1 METIWREKCIGEIIG
16 GYLQDCYVFIYNTHN
31 VAIVKNRKIIC
42 YVNGDTVI
50 EYSDKSQVQKKSIG
64 GSLVGSMIFGTPGAL
79 AYGNKNEFILEIT
92 WSNMEK
98 SLVKIDGD
106 KFYAFFISKLYEKT
120 PKEEKSEKEILEE
133 KKELID
139 NSIKS
144 CNSKLKNESLSTAIS
159 ELVQTI
165 PYYRFKFN
173 NCDIDDYDDE
183 ILKFSDDI
191 KEYEEFLKNNTFDDN
206 YDNYILKKYSAIGK
220 MKLIKSG
227 NMFAKS
233 LYENDEEVKNVS
245 NNEYEKYKDYDYD
258 DFKKLMKVELQDRT
272 YQEFKSLH
280 EENGYVCFSNDNDIL
295 QEQLLDL
302 KGKLPSEIYS
312 FLLKISKIS
321 EDELESKYGFT
332 AYGIISKIVNY
343 FYGKDSFDV
352 NVLQII
358 QVSPSVKK
366 YLDKLIEIG
375 DDRVA
380 EDAYF
385 SSLDSDEHN
394 DYFDAYDI
402 YVNKCILDEN
412 IKIEVNDNI
421 NDKNKIQKEKSDVNN
436 LLNGKNLIN
445 KTDTY
450 KLLKDDKRCK
460 VIENYLKAN
469 DSKVVLK
476 SYCPLKTGGII
487 IANSYTAYYLKC
499 DNIPNAK
506 VSFSNDWTKDEKQNF
521 IKNNMISE
529 SLINHE
535 IYPDAKM
542 YFDGFIEEDTILF
555 SKKEIL
561 EQAKSKVEYI
571 SYKSEHGNEV
581 NLDPEFLNTTIK
593 ILDINND
600 TFIGKVCGFKV
611 FIIND
616 KEEVALIMTIRK
628 Y

>member
-31 VAIVKNRKIIC
+31 VVIVKNRKIIC

-92 WSNMEK
+92 WSNMKK

-120 PKEEKSEKEILEE
+120 PIREKSEKEILEE
-133 KKELID
+133 KKEFID

-144 CNSKLKNESLSTAIS
+144 CNLKLKDESLSTAIS

-183 ILKFSDDI
+183 ILKYSNDI
-191 KEYEEFLKNNTFDDN
+191 KEYEEFLKICTFDDN
-206 YDNYILKKYSAIGK
+206 YGIYILKKYGAIRKIK
-220 MKLIKSG
+220 MINSG

-233 LYENDEEVKNVS
+233 LYENDDEVKNVS

-258 DFKKLMKVELQDRT
+258 DFEKLMKIELKNKT

-280 EENGYVCFSNDNDIL
+280 EKNGYVCFSNDNDVL
-295 QEQLLDL
+295 QKQVLDL
-302 KGKLPSEIYS
+302 KDKLPLEIYS

-321 EDELESKYGFT
+321 EEELESQYGIT
-332 AYGIISKIVNY
+332 AYSIISKIVNS
-343 FYGKDSFDV
+343 FYGKDSSDR

-366 YLDKLIEIG
+366 HLDKLIEFG
-375 DDRVA
+375 DDSAA
-380 EDAYF
+380 EHEYF
-385 SSLDSDEHN
+385 NSLDTDEHS

-402 YVNKCILDEN
+402 YVRKCILDEN
-412 IKIEVNDNI
+412 IKVEVNDNI
-421 NDKNKIQKEKSDVNN
+421 NNKNQKEKSDVNN
-436 LLNGKNLIN
+436 LLKGKNLIN
-445 KTDTY
+445 KTGTY

-460 VIENYLKAN
+460 VIHDYLEAN
-469 DSKVVLK
+469 NSKVVLK

-499 DNIPNAK
+499 DNIPGEI
-506 VSFSNDWTKDEKQNF
+506 VSFSNDWTKEEKENF

-529 SLINHE
+529 SLINPE

-542 YFDGFIEEDTILF
+542 QFDDFIEEDTILF
-555 SKKEIL
+555 NKKEIL
-561 EQAKSKVEYI
+561 EKAESKVEYI
-571 SYKSEHGNEV
+571 SYKSENGNEI
-581 NLDPEFLNTTIK
+581 NLNPEFLNATIK
-593 ILDINND
+593 ILNINND

-611 FIIND
+611 FIINN
-616 KEEVALIMTIRK
+616 KEEVALIMPIRK

>member
-31 VAIVKNRKIIC
+31 VVIAKNRKIIC

-120 PKEEKSEKEILEE
+120 PIREKSEKEILEE

-144 CNSKLKNESLSTAIS
+144 CNSKLKDESLNTAIS

-183 ILKFSDDI
+183 ILKYSNDI

-206 YDNYILKKYSAIGK
+206 YDNYILKKYNAIKKIK
-220 MKLIKSG
+220 MINSG

-233 LYENDEEVKNVS
+233 LYENDDEVKNVS

-258 DFKKLMKVELQDRT
+258 DFEKLMKIELKNKT

-280 EENGYVCFSNDNDIL
+280 EKNGYVCFSNDNDVL
-295 QEQLLDL
+295 QKQVLDL
-302 KGKLPSEIYS
+302 KDRLPLEIYS

-321 EDELESKYGFT
+321 EEELESQYGIT
-332 AYGIISKIVNY
+332 AYSIISKIVNS
-343 FYGKDSFDV
+343 FYGKDSSDR

-366 YLDKLIEIG
+366 HLDKLIEFG
-375 DDRVA
+375 DDSA
-380 EDAYF
+380 TEHEYF
-385 SSLDSDEHN
+385 NSLDTDEHS

-402 YVNKCILDEN
+402 YVNKYILDEN
-412 IKIEVNDNI
+412 IKVEVND
-421 NDKNKIQKEKSDVNN
+421 KIQKEKSDVDN

-445 KTDTY
+445 KTGTY

-460 VIENYLKAN
+460 VIHDYLEVN
-469 DSKVVLK
+469 DSKVILK

-487 IANSYTAYYLKC
+487 IANLYTAYYLKC
-499 DNIPNAK
+499 DNIPGEM
-506 VSFSNDWTKDEKQNF
+506 VSFSKDWTKDEKQNF

-535 IYPDAKM
+535 IYPDVKM
-542 YFDGFIEEDTILF
+542 QFDDFIEEDTILF
-555 SKKEIL
+555 NKKEIL
-561 EQAKSKVEYI
+561 EKAKSKVEYI
-571 SYKSEHGNEV
+571 SYKSENGNEI
-581 NLDPEFLNTTIK
+581 NLNPEFLNATIK
-593 ILDINND
+593 ILNINKD
-600 TFIGKVCGFKV
+600 AFIGKVCGFKV

-616 KEEVALIMTIRK
+616 EEEVALIMPIRK

>member
-1 METIWREKCIGEIIG
+1 METIWKEKCIGEIIG

-31 VAIVKNRKIIC
+31 VVIVKNRKIIC
-42 YVNGDTVI
+42 YVNGDTVV

-64 GSLVGSMIFGTPGAL
+64 GSLVGNMIFGTSGAL

-98 SLVKIDGD
+98 SLVKINGD

-120 PKEEKSEKEILEE
+120 PIREKSEKEILEE
-133 KKELID
+133 KNEFID
-139 NSIKS
+139 NKIKL
-144 CNSKLKNESLSTAIS
+144 CNLKLKNESISIAIS
-159 ELVQTI
+159 ELIQTI
-165 PYYRFKFN
+165 PYYRFRFN
-173 NCDIDDYDDE
+173 DCSIYLYDDE

-191 KEYEEFLKNNTFDDN
+191 KEYEEFLKNNTFNDKYDD
-206 YDNYILKKYSAIGK
+206 YILKKYNTIMKIK
-220 MKLIKSG
+220 MIKSG

-233 LYENDEEVKNVS
+233 LYENDEDVKNVS
-245 NNEYEKYKDYDYD
+245 NNEYEKYKDFDYD
-258 DFKKLMKVELQDRT
+258 DFKKLMKAKLQDRT

-358 QVSPSVKK
+358 QVSSSVKK
-366 YLDKLIEIG
+366 YLDKLIEFG
-375 DDRVA
+375 DDSVA
-380 EDAYF
+380 ENAYF
-385 SSLDSDEHN
+385 SSLDVDEHD
-394 DYFDAYDI
+394 DYFAAYDI
-402 YVNKCILDEN
+402 YVNKYILDEN
-412 IKIEVNDNI
+412 IKVEVNDNI
-421 NDKNKIQKEKSDVNN
+421 NDKNKIQKEKSNVNN
-436 LLNGKNLIN
+436 LLNGKNLI
-445 KTDTY
+445 KSTDTY

-460 VIENYLKAN
+460 VIHNYLKSI
-469 DSKVVLK
+469 DSMPVLK

-487 IANSYTAYYLKC
+487 ICNSYTAYYLKC
-499 DNIPNAK
+499 DNIPDEK
-506 VSFSNDWTKDEKQNF
+506 VSFSKDWTKDEKEKF

-529 SLINHE
+529 SLINRE

-542 YFDGFIEEDTILF
+542 FFDGFIDEDTILF

-571 SYKSEHGNEV
+571 SYKSDHGHEINI
-581 NLDPEFLNTTIK
+581 NLEFLDTTIK
-593 ILDINND
+593 ILNINND

-616 KEEVALIMTIRK
+616 KEEVALVLPFK
-628 Y
+628 NY